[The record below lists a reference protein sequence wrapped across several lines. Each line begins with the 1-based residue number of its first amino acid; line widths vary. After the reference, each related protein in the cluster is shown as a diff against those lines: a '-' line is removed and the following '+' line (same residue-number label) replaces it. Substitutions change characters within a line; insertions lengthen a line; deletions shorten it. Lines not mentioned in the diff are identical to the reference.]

1 MISLLFKLLPI
12 LDITLGLF
20 LSFLTL
26 IFLIRLIMTWYPN
39 IDSSQGLWI
48 IVKLP
53 TNMILRI
60 TKQIVPPIGGVDITP
75 VIWIGLISFLREI
88 LVGQQGLIKLVIHSQ
103 MN

>member
-1 MISLLFKLLPI
+1 
-12 LDITLGLF
+12 
-20 LSFLTL
+20 
-26 IFLIRLIMTWYPN
+26 MTWYPN